1 MQLGFD
7 RQHFALPVPANFFRL
22 NKDLPLHAT
31 AYRQVRV

>member
-7 RQHFALPVPANFFRL
+7 RQHFALPVPANFFEL
-22 NKDLPLHAT
+22 NKGLPVRTA